1 MNDWENWGL
10 LQHNFGCFGS
20 VTGTV
25 GKSNGL
31 IRRKK
36 QEGNEL
42 PLSFSV
48 SASGAVLQA
57 PGAEQKWSPAFTA
70 VSMCWARCLWISL
83 LCPPAWDCLR
93 DQGLNRRQIAKEWRG
108 GVRNRVSDVDFFFRS
123 VIVSVFLGD
132 LSLLKKNLFVWE
144 EQKSLQLPGYKIK
157 YPCHSSHNFIYHYLF
172 PHDILLARKPKGI
185 GKMLR
190 VFAGAVVFLRLVAFQ
205 LSILAFCPRVR
216 FFGNGCRMDF
226 WLTVLSDGLSE
237 LWAFWNGR
245 HERVRRKKKIFC
257 T

>member
-1 MNDWENWGL
+1 MIGRIGDSFNI
-10 LQHNFGCFGS
+10 NFGCFGS

-108 GVRNRVSDVDFFFRS
+108 GVRNRVSDVDFSFRS

-132 LSLLKKNLFVWE
+132 LSLLKKICLCG
-144 EQKSLQLPGYKIK
+144 KSRKA
-157 YPCHSSHNFIYHYLF
+157 SSFQDTKLNIPATRHTTSFTIICF
-172 PHDILLARKPKGI
+172 PMI
-185 GKMLR
+185 
-190 VFAGAVVFLRLVAFQ
+190 
-205 LSILAFCPRVR
+205 S
-216 FFGNGCRMDF
+216 
-226 WLTVLSDGLSE
+226 S
-237 LWAFWNGR
+237 
-245 HERVRRKKKIFC
+245 
-257 T
+257 